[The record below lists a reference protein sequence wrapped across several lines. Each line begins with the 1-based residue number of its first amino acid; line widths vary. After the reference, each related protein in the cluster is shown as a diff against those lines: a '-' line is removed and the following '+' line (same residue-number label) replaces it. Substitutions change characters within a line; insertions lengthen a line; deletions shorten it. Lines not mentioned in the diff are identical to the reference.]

1 MSADSQILV
10 VEDEATIR
18 LIWERFLNRWGYQV
32 DMAENGQVG
41 LDRAREHAYR
51 LIITDLAMPVLGGQE
66 LVRTLKA
73 EQPDLEIIVTTGQG
87 TIEIAVEMMKAGV
100 SDFITKPINFG
111 SAEYVIKKCLENVP
125 AKRENIRLRRI
136 NRDLE
141 ELNKIKEKF
150 IAITN
155 HELRTPV
162 SIINNVLEVLEPEFR
177 GGSLE
182 ELFDMI
188 SRSSR
193 HLNEIVTQLH
203 EISRLTLAKTPLPLE
218 RFNLLALCR
227 EVQKE
232 VAFVLQKRGHRTGLK
247 IPEDLSMVADRLKFK
262 KVIRELLQNAIKF
275 TENGGEIFLSAT
287 VNSENDL
294 VFEVSDTGIGIQKKD
309 QGKIFDLF
317 FEVGD
322 SLHHHTSKEDFLGGG
337 LGVGLSIVSE
347 IVQAHQGTV
356 SVSSEPKR
364 GSRFTVTLPQHS
376 ASREGVSQ
384 ESGGAVFN
392 DG

>member
-1 MSADSQILV
+1 MTEPREILV
-10 VEDEATIR
+10 ADDEGAIR
-18 LIWERFLNRWGYQV
+18 TIWETFLKEWGYRPCLV
-32 DMAENGQVG
+32 ENGKIA
-41 LDRAREHAYR
+41 LEKCREKQFP
-51 LIITDLAMPVLGGQE
+51 LVITDLTMPFFTGQE
-66 LVRTLKA
+66 LIYALKS
-73 EQPDLEIIVTTGQG
+73 EFPQTEIIVTTGYG
-87 TIEIAVEMMKAGV
+87 TVEVAVELMKAGAY
-100 SDFITKPINFG
+100 DFLTKPLNFQH
-111 SAEYVIKKCLENVP
+111 AELVIRKCLDQAEAHTENT
-125 AKRENIRLRRI
+125 RLREV

-141 ELNKIKEKF
+141 ELNELKEKF

-162 SIINNVLEVLEPEFR
+162 SIINNVLEVLEPELR
-177 GGSLE
+177 GGLQE

-188 SRSSR
+188 SRSAR
-193 HLNEIVTQLH
+193 HLSEIVTQLH
-203 EISRLTLAKTPLPLE
+203 EISRLTLAKAPLPLE

-287 VNSENDL
+287 VNSENEL

-309 QGKIFDLF
+309 QGRIFDLF

-337 LGVGLSIVSE
+337 MGVGLSIVSE

-356 SVSSEPKR
+356 SVNSEPKR

-376 ASREGVSQ
+376 ASLEGVSK
-384 ESGGAVFN
+384 ESGGAAFG